1 MIIKEEVEGK
11 EELMVYFELLNYL
24 YITIEYKKTIPFSSS
39 VESPIIW
46 IRMERIIDSSI
57 ITIVQ
62 WEAIKSMIIW
72 EFSREIPKAS
82 HNEPSVTFSH
92 NEMIYNII
100 FNVITV
106 TRWSFNVKSVKNK
119 GKTPASTRNNKKSNK
134 TYM

>member
-1 MIIKEEVEGK
+1 
-11 EELMVYFELLNYL
+11 MVYFELLNYL
-24 YITIEYKKTIPFSSS
+24 YITIEYKKIIPFSSS

-46 IRMERIIDSSI
+46 IRIERIIDSSI

-62 WEAIKSMIIW
+62 WEAIKSIIIC

-92 NEMIYNII
+92 NEMIYNNI

-119 GKTPASTRNNKKSNK
+119 GKTPAFTRNNKKSNK